1 MVESQKNK
9 KRSIK
14 QQSIIQLFLIL
25 AIVVLINVLAQFAFT
40 RLDMTQEKRYSL
52 SQSSKD
58 LATHLDDIV
67 YFKIYLA
74 GDLPPGFLKLRN
86 SLKEMLDEFSVYS
99 KDNIEYEF
107 IDPNSNPNEK
117 ERVELYKQL
126 SKKGLY
132 PTTLEENQNGSQS
145 QKLIFPG
152 AIVNFRSKEIPMQIL
167 KSKLGSGSDE
177 MLNTS
182 VENLEY
188 EISSVLRKISVEKS
202 ISVAFLKGQNELST
216 SKFSDAANGLK
227 DYYIV
232 DTVSIG
238 GKINA
243 LKDFKLLIIPK
254 PDTAFSEKD
263 KFVIDQFVMNG
274 GRVLWLIDQM
284 DIEMDSLETRSTTM
298 AIPKNLN
305 LDDMLFKYGVRINSD
320 LLLDIQAAPIPVIT
334 GYVGNQPKQELFPWY
349 YFPLLG
355 TDSKNPIV
363 HNLNLVK
370 TEFASSIDTIETP
383 NVQKTVLL
391 ATSKSSRTQSSPARV
406 SLNILR
412 DKPEIQLFN
421 KRNIPVAIL
430 LEGEFSSNF
439 TNRIPDE
446 IANSPEINFQKK
458 SVPTK
463 MIVVSDG
470 DVIAS
475 HISKK
480 GNIYPL
486 GYDRFTRQ
494 TFGNRNFILNCVD
507 YLLDN
512 KGVLELRSKE
522 IKMRLLD
529 PEKIESPELIK
540 WTNLLL
546 PTLMVTIFGIL
557 FAFLRKRKFT
567 R

>member
-86 SLKEMLDEFSVYS
+86 SLKEMLDEFRIYS
-99 KDNIEYEF
+99 KANIEYEF

>member
-14 QQSIIQLFLIL
+14 QQTIIQLFLIL

-86 SLKEMLDEFSVYS
+86 SLKEMLDEFRVYS

-320 LLLDIQAAPIPVIT
+320 LLLDIQAAPIPVVT

-421 KRNIPVAIL
+421 KRNIPVAVL

>member
-86 SLKEMLDEFSVYS
+86 SLKEMLDEFRVYS

-421 KRNIPVAIL
+421 KRNIPVAVL

>member
-14 QQSIIQLFLIL
+14 QQTIIQLFLIL

-86 SLKEMLDEFSVYS
+86 SLKEMLDEFRVYS

-421 KRNIPVAIL
+421 KRNIPVAVL

>member
-86 SLKEMLDEFSVYS
+86 SLKEMLDEFRVYS